1 MNIEERIGQ
10 IENTDECIY
19 NIRNNLY
26 LLCKDLVDWL
36 KNRDYSKDFV
46 RQFVDEIGSGN
57 VLYVPFDAD
66 EFQARRSLMYDILDK
81 LKTSKDSDEKECDK
95 NNEFEHKQVLRALYF
110 YGIFG
115 THEFYNRAAL
125 VVEGHNIM
133 SNALKM
139 EDLPYK
145 SICIDRFNIDRFDS
159 DFASEKLLHQ
169 NFPMNGYMIFNGA
182 PVILAVKMYKEFN
195 GVAA

>member
-10 IENTDECIY
+10 IENTDNVEY
-19 NIRNNLY
+19 NIRNNLC
-26 LLCKDLVDWL
+26 LLCEDLVKWL
-36 KNRDYSKDFV
+36 KNKDYSKDFV

-66 EFQARRSLMYDILDK
+66 EFQDHHSLICKILDK
-81 LKTSKDSDEKECDK
+81 LNGPKDPDARESDEVI
-95 NNEFEHKQVLRALYF
+95 EFEHKQVLRALYF

-115 THEFYNRAAL
+115 THEFYNRATL
-125 VVEGHNIM
+125 VVEGRNIM

-139 EDLPYK
+139 GDLLYK
-145 SICIDRFNIDRFDS
+145 AICIDRFNIDRNNS
-159 DFASEKLLHQ
+159 DLSSEKLLHQ
-169 NFPMNGYMIFNGA
+169 NFPMNAYLVFNGA
-182 PVILAVKMYKEFN
+182 SVVLAVKMYKEFN